1 MSADRLSHME
11 DMVANVLHLYCIWN
25 VFVLY
30 FQYIFQVEVKLF
42 SLSHM
47 GVEQWHCHP
56 VSPLFC
62 RPTLQH
68 RRRQKLQLA
77 LVTRRKQLM
86 PRLEMLRTA
95 PDCAENNWTK
105 WGYYTPE
112 KRHGFMGADCANL
125 WYNLQF
131 ANQFPPTNKLIAPP
145 SSCSTIV
152 FYVAQQKATQARWLN
167 AVVQNIFS
175 ALSVQALMIWK

>member
-68 RRRQKLQLA
+68 RRQKLQLA

-145 SSCSTIV
+145 SSFSTIV

-175 ALSVQALMIWK
+175 ALSVQVLMIWK